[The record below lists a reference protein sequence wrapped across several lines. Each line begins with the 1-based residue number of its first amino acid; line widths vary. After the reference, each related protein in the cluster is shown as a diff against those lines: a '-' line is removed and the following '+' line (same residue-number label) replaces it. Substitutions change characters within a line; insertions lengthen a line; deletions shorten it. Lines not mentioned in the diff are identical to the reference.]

1 MKLFGEYLKEHAR
14 LIAASVLAAAI
25 FLASFALYGLPL
37 LAVAYPALLCLV
49 LAAVFAPY
57 ATLHRQNA
65 VTPSSW
71 RSRR

>member
-25 FLASFALYGLPL
+25 FLVSFALYGLPL
-37 LAVAYPALLCLV
+37 LAVAYPALLCLA
-49 LAAVFAPY
+49 LAAPYSSY
-57 ATLHRQNA
+57 ATMHRQNA

>member
-49 LAAVFAPY
+49 LAAY
-57 ATLHRQNA
+57 GTLHRQNA

>member
-49 LAAVFAPY
+49 LAAVFAIR
-57 ATLHRQNA
+57 TLHRQNA